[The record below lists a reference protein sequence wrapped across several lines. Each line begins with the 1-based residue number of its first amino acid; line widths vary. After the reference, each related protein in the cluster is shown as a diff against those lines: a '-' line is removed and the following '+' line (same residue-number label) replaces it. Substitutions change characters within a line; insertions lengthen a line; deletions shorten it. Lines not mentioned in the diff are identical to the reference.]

1 MRGRRGQRGG
11 RGRGRVRGQSYP
23 QRRLTDQ
30 GSEEN
35 NNEDSSRPPT
45 PQPQDGEPEEIEVD
59 EDEVSPAP
67 TVPTPP
73 APRTLARL
81 PSMPLQVSLRARKG
95 LHSSP
100 ADSEMAKENNNLGTA
115 AVAIAAETP
124 NTSATMETSGH
135 DGSSSEVEDRQPK
148 RRRILE
154 NGSANAA
161 PLTSDATPTTP
172 TRGRGR
178 GRGRARGR
186 ARAEVGRP
194 RGSRGRGRGR
204 GSRGGP
210 GSRGGRGAYRTRGR
224 GRGGRGGSA
233 SVRTVAEGP
242 VVEAALMRVPEKE
255 DKEQDTTSAT
265 EWYSG
270 VTGTSYRNPLHSKLD
285 ALRER
290 EIKLAADLA
299 SLEDL
304 KKRNSD
310 IKDRFK
316 VVAKLIVTR
325 HQTRASKTL
334 KELKTGRDVTS
345 QAPWAKE
352 IYGTL
357 DDRLET
363 HLSHLDGEKEFKQI
377 NGVQVF
383 QNSCKIV
390 QRSFEISM
398 GEWMDRCVVAFIREK
413 RDISEL
419 WKVRDPY
426 LNQWILR
433 RCGIN
438 RTENVT
444 MTDLIETFMHREGR
458 DRCRYDRPQLAT
470 RTNEGLFDRKVS
482 ETCTARA
489 RRIFGECIRVEKAS
503 LMTPPQSPGLEA
515 NNTDD
520 MEIDSQILDELLS
533 NQSIYDRLRDN
544 DKPGVGKLDFVLDH
558 KYDPKNPAQVL
569 PPRRYTTRE
578 AMAVDSLVRLKEGI
592 ELDSEDEFDKYS
604 EGDYYYDDEDEIMSV
619 DKDLLK
625 EKSPDQSG
633 SGKDHGNRELVDR
646 ESEMWDLVPSDPH
659 RSSGEGRES
668 SVESEREEVIVPS
681 PNYLAEPKTS
691 GVEPSRERSPSSGP
705 LTSKHFDFVLTP
717 DASSQDPVSYP
728 ARAMEDGEVQML
740 STSPDLPQKANG
752 HPSDKLTPPI
762 PGNGTLIKAVGLPQ
776 KRLRD
781 GSEKVQQDSSKEN
794 LRPKLPDIPK
804 PPNDR
809 LETVKPPKR
818 PPYDAIYPGVSTGA
832 RHPFLN
838 DRNFDK
844 PIKGN
849 NVVTV
854 SHSPQKNAQKLFTD
868 PPGFSPVLMSSSS
881 SNGTSGTA
889 GNRPAPSA
897 TFRAR
902 GSSRKEPGRPGRKPN
917 NPSTPLSYV
926 QPEYPLQ
933 GKGRIL
939 SPKPP
944 QTPTQ
949 MGYPP
954 TGYPAS
960 KFTIQSNSTVQ
971 PSYLKPYAAATAPS
985 PLRSQSRPPYDP
997 RDSPNPTWAGA
1008 SYSYTSPGQSS
1019 SPYPPSGE
1027 YNYDPSRSSVPPQAP
1042 YHAPPV
1048 GYGPYGVPGGLV
1060 RNTPG
1065 PTGNPFQSNNS
1076 TQTPYNSQPPYFTP
1090 PGLTST
1096 APLPPPYQRQYP
1108 PSPSWGTSQAPSTPA
1123 HPRNGLQGKHPYEGK
1138 APQLFTLPPTTPT
1151 PSGPQQEPVKYYVGD
1166 GVYKTAPST
1175 IERLPS
1181 LTLSQG
1187 TVFEEDNLSKNLNQ
1201 MARDGNWGSGTPGG
1215 GNPGSQGTAL

>member
-30 GSEEN
+30 GSEDN
-35 NNEDSSRPPT
+35 NIEESSRPPT

-95 LHSSP
+95 LQSSP
-100 ADSEMAKENNNLGTA
+100 SDNEMAKENNLSIA
-115 AVAIAAETP
+115 AVAIAADTP
-124 NTSATMETSGH
+124 NTPATMETSGA
-135 DGSSSEVEDRQPK
+135 DGSSSEIEDRQPK

-154 NGSANAA
+154 NGSVNAIA
-161 PLTSDATPTTP
+161 PTSDAAPTTP

-224 GRGGRGGSA
+224 GRGGRGGSVPA
-233 SVRTVAEGP
+233 RVVAEGP
-242 VVEAALMRVPEKE
+242 AVEAPLIRVPEKE
-255 DKEQDTTSAT
+255 EKDQGTTSAT

-285 ALRER
+285 ALREKK
-290 EIKLAADLA
+290 IKLAADLA

-352 IYGTL
+352 IYNTL
-357 DDRLET
+357 DNRLET

-398 GEWMDRCVVAFIREK
+398 GEWMDRCVIAFIREK

-458 DRCRYDRPQLAT
+458 DRCRYDRPQIST
-470 RTNEGLFDRKVS
+470 RTNEGLFDRRVN
-482 ETCTARA
+482 ETYTARA

-503 LMTPPQSPGLEA
+503 LMTPPQSPGLGPS
-515 NNTDD
+515 NTDVT
-520 MEIDSQILDELLS
+520 EIDSQILDEILS
-533 NQSIYDRLRDN
+533 DQSIYDRLRDS
-544 DKPGVGKLDFVLDH
+544 DKPGVGKVNFVLDH

-604 EGDYYYDDEDEIMSV
+604 DGDYYYDDEGDEIMS
-619 DKDLLK
+619 DKDLSI
-625 EKSPDQSG
+625 ERGPDQGASG
-633 SGKDHGNRELVDR
+633 NGDSNKDDIER
-646 ESEMWDLVPSDPH
+646 ESERWERLVSNL
-659 RSSGEGRES
+659 RRNSGERRES
-668 SVESEREEVIVPS
+668 SVESEREEVIMPCS
-681 PNYLAEPKTS
+681 NYLAEPKPS
-691 GVEPSRERSPSSGP
+691 GTKPTRERSPSSGP

-717 DASSQDPVSYP
+717 DASSQVPVSYP
-728 ARAMEDGEVQML
+728 ASAVEDGEVQVL
-740 STSPDLPQKANG
+740 GTSPDLPRKENG
-752 HPSDKLTPPI
+752 HSSGKITPPA
-762 PGNGTLIKAVGLPQ
+762 PGNGTLVKVVGSSQ

-781 GSEKVQQDSSKEN
+781 GSEKAQQDYSKEN

-809 LETVKPPKR
+809 TETIRPLKR
-818 PPYDAIYPGVSTGA
+818 PPYDTIYPGVSTGA

-844 PIKGN
+844 QMNGN

-854 SHSPQKNAQKLFTD
+854 NHSPQKNAQKPFTD
-868 PPGFSPVLMSSSS
+868 SPGFPPVLMSSPP
-881 SNGTSGTA
+881 SNGSLGIA
-889 GNRPAPSA
+889 GNRPVPGA

-902 GSSRKEPGRPGRKPN
+902 GALRKEPGRPGRKPN
-917 NPSTPLSYV
+917 NPPASLAYA

-944 QTPTQ
+944 PAASQI
-949 MGYPP
+949 GYPP
-954 TGYPAS
+954 TGYPQP
-960 KFTIQSNSTVQ
+960 KFPIQSNSTTQ
-971 PSYLKPYAAATAPS
+971 SPYLKPYTAATTPS
-985 PLRSQSRPPYDP
+985 PLRSQSRPAYDL
-997 RDSPNPTWAGA
+997 RDSPNPAWAGSA
-1008 SYSYTSPGQSS
+1008 YPPYASPGQSS

-1027 YNYDPSRSSVPPQAP
+1027 YSYDPSRSSVPPQASYQP
-1042 YHAPPV
+1042 ATA
-1048 GYGPYGVPGGLV
+1048 GYGSYGVPA

-1065 PTGNPFQSNNS
+1065 PSGNPFQPNNS
-1076 TQTPYNSQPPYFTP
+1076 TQTPYSSQSPYFAP
-1090 PGLTST
+1090 SGYAPST
-1096 APLPPPYQRQYP
+1096 PLPPAYQRQYP
-1108 PSPSWGTSQAPSTPA
+1108 PNPSWGASQSPSTPTN
-1123 HPRNGLQGKHPYEGK
+1123 PRGVLPGKPPYEGK
-1138 APQLFTLPPTTPT
+1138 PPQLFTLPPTTPT
-1151 PSGPQQEPVKYYVGD
+1151 APGLQQEPVKYYVGD

-1181 LTLSQG
+1181 LALSQG

-1201 MARDGNWGSGTPGG
+1201 MARDGNWGSGTPGS
-1215 GNPGSQGTAL
+1215 GNPGSSQGSAH